1 MHDCLAK
8 RPSCVTINEYL
19 DAAKSAPG
27 CRTDARR
34 AECLGVVQSRIS
46 HYRQGRVLPNIHMA
60 RRLAIVLNIRAA
72 TLINDIRKDSIAR
85 TLSLPGI
92 RAARPPRSRRSLP
105 NPRARTPRPARPNQ
119 HCFHSTGDASY
130 VGSAPRNFRRQALP
144 KSSASDSTPCH
155 RRRRSHA

>member
-19 DAAKSAPG
+19 EAAKSAPG

-60 RRLAIVLNIRAA
+60 RRLAIALNIRAA
-72 TLINDIRKDSIAR
+72 TLINDIRKAIVPR
-85 TLSLPGI
+85 I
-92 RAARPPRSRRSLP
+92 RS
-105 NPRARTPRPARPNQ
+105 
-119 HCFHSTGDASY
+119 
-130 VGSAPRNFRRQALP
+130 VG
-144 KSSASDSTPCH
+144 
-155 RRRRSHA
+155 